1 MICFIALVIY
11 RILKR
16 WLDYKYTT
24 KEVFDTLRNT
34 NVHESKDDGYF
45 PNYRRCYI
53 TDIYMICLILEPTM
67 KLILIKILKGFN
79 QIK

>member
-1 MICFIALVIY
+1 MIFARLDNLSYKDRIKVHFMICFIALVIY

-34 NVHESKDDGYF
+34 NVNESKDDGIF
-45 PNYRRCYI
+45 QTI
-53 TDIYMICLILEPTM
+53 EDVI
-67 KLILIKILKGFN
+67 
-79 QIK
+79 